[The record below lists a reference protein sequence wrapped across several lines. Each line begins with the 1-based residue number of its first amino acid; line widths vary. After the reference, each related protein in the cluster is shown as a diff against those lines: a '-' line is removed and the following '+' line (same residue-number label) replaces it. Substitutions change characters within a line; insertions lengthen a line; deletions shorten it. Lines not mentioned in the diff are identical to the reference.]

1 MVWVQTNFTAEAMN
15 KGKPAKPV
23 AVVKEKPVA
32 KKKDKVEPVVV
43 AEVVETPV
51 VEEVVVAEPEV
62 VAPEAE

>member
-15 KGKPAKPV
+15 TGKPAKP